1 MTSMLSSRQRGA
13 VRLAW
18 RFIAPYRGRVLG
30 ALLALLFTAAITL
43 SMGQGIKL
51 LVDQGLATQ
60 SPAALRH
67 SLLLFFVLVLALA
80 FGTYTRF
87 YLVSWIGE
95 RVVADIRRRVF
106 DHLIE
111 LHPGFYESNRSS
123 EIQSRLTA
131 DTTLLQSVIGS
142 SLSMA
147 LRNLIMLIGGSILLV
162 VTNPKLSGI
171 VLLALPLVV
180 APILLFGRR
189 VRALSRQSQDRVADV
204 GSYVGE
210 VLGQIKTVQAYNH
223 QDEDKRRFG
232 ESAEAAFDV
241 ARKRIAQ
248 RSWLITVVIVLVL
261 GAVGVMLWV
270 GGMDVIAGRISGGEL
285 AAFVFYSLIV
295 GSSFGTLS
303 EVIGEL
309 QRAAGAAERIGELL
323 RSRNAIVAPERP
335 QPLQR
340 PVQGRIELQGV
351 RFAYPSR
358 ADSYAIDGVDL
369 QVAAGETLALV
380 GPSGAGKSTLFDLLL
395 RFFDPQQ
402 GRILIDGVPIDQ
414 LDPRELRACF
424 ALVSQTPALFYGSI
438 EDNIRYGRLDA
449 SQAEVEAAARAAHAH
464 EFIQR
469 LPQGYQ
475 THLGEAGLGLS
486 GGQRQRL
493 AIARALLAD
502 APILLLDEATSALD
516 AESEHLIQQA
526 LPSLMAGRTTLV
538 IAHRLATVKQ
548 ADRIAVIERGRLA
561 AIGRH
566 WPACRADR
574 QQRAVCAPGRAAVR
588 QLALRLDGGGGAGRG
603 DDDRRH
609 GQPLPPE
616 QLLAEEDQ
624 ATERGDRR
632 LQAHQHAEGT
642 RGHACQGDHF
652 QAVRQRR

>member
-1 MTSMLSSRQRGA
+1 MISMLSSRQRGA
-13 VRLAW
+13 IRLAW
-18 RFIAPYRGRVLG
+18 RFVAPYRGRVLG
-30 ALLALLFTAAITL
+30 ALLALMFTAAITL

-60 SPAALRH
+60 SPAALRQ

-147 LRNLIMLIGGSILLV
+147 LRNLIMLIGGSVLLV

-223 QDEDKRRFG
+223 QNEDKRRFG
-232 ESAEAAFDV
+232 DSAEAAFDV

-248 RSWLITVVIVLVL
+248 RAWLITVVIVLVL

-309 QRAAGAAERIGELL
+309 QRAAGAAERIAELL
-323 RSRNAIVAPERP
+323 RAGNAIVAPEQP
-335 QPLQR
+335 QHLPQ
-340 PVQGRIELQGV
+340 PVQGGIELQAV

-358 ADSYAIDGVDL
+358 SDSYAIDGIDL

-395 RFFDPQQ
+395 RFFDPQG

-414 LDPRELRACF
+414 LDPRELRASF
-424 ALVSQTPALFYGSI
+424 ALVSQNPALFFGSV

-449 SQAEVEAAARAAHAH
+449 SPAEVEAAARAAHAH

-526 LPSLMAGRTTLV
+526 LPSLIAGRTTLV

-548 ADRIAVIERGRLA
+548 ANRIAVIDHGRLA
-561 AIGRH
+561 AIGSH
-566 WPACRADR
+566 AE
-574 QQRAVCAPGRAAVR
+574 
-588 QLALRLDGGGGAGRG
+588 LIESN
-603 DDDRRH
+603 
-609 GQPLPPE
+609 PLYAR
-616 QLLAEEDQ
+616 LAE
-624 ATERGDRR
+624 
-632 LQAHQHAEGT
+632 LQFGS
-642 RGHACQGDHF
+642 
-652 QAVRQRR
+652 

>member
-13 VRLAW
+13 IRLAW
-18 RFIAPYRGRVLG
+18 RFIAPYRSRVVG
-30 ALLALLFTAAITL
+30 ALLALMFTAAITL

-60 SPAALRH
+60 SPAALRQ

-147 LRNLIMLIGGSILLV
+147 LRNLIMLVGGSVLLV

-210 VLGQIKTVQAYNH
+210 ALGQIKTVQAYNH

-323 RSRNAIVAPERP
+323 RASNAIVAPP
-335 QPLQR
+335 QPQHLSQ

-358 ADSYAIDGVDL
+358 SDSYAIDGIDL

-395 RFFDPQQ
+395 RFFDPQA

-414 LDPRELRACF
+414 LDPRELRASF
-424 ALVSQTPALFYGSI
+424 ALVSQNPALFFGSV

-548 ADRIAVIERGRLA
+548 ADRIAVIEQGRLA

-566 WPACRADR
+566 AE
-574 QQRAVCAPGRAAVR
+574 
-588 QLALRLDGGGGAGRG
+588 LIESS
-603 DDDRRH
+603 
-609 GQPLPPE
+609 PLYAR
-616 QLLAEEDQ
+616 LAE
-624 ATERGDRR
+624 
-632 LQAHQHAEGT
+632 LQFGS
-642 RGHACQGDHF
+642 
-652 QAVRQRR
+652 

>member
-13 VRLAW
+13 IRLAW

-30 ALLALLFTAAITL
+30 ALLALMFTAAITL

-60 SPAALRH
+60 SPAALRQ

-147 LRNLIMLIGGSILLV
+147 LRNLIMLIGGSVLLV

-223 QDEDKRRFG
+223 QEEDKRRFG

-323 RSRNAIVAPERP
+323 RASNAIMAPEQP
-335 QPLQR
+335 QYLPQ
-340 PVQGRIELQGV
+340 PVQGRIELQDV

-358 ADSYAIDGVDL
+358 LDSYAIDGVDL

-395 RFFDPQQ
+395 RFFDPQG

-414 LDPRELRACF
+414 LDPRELRASF
-424 ALVSQTPALFYGSI
+424 ALVSQNPALFFGSV

-548 ADRIAVIERGRLA
+548 ADRIAVIEHGRLA
-561 AIGRH
+561 AIGSH
-566 WPACRADR
+566 AE
-574 QQRAVCAPGRAAVR
+574 
-588 QLALRLDGGGGAGRG
+588 LIESS
-603 DDDRRH
+603 
-609 GQPLPPE
+609 PLYAR
-616 QLLAEEDQ
+616 LAE
-624 ATERGDRR
+624 
-632 LQAHQHAEGT
+632 LQFGN
-642 RGHACQGDHF
+642 
-652 QAVRQRR
+652 